1 MRKNNTL
8 WTGKY
13 ILAVLILFGLCL
25 VSNMVLSAL
34 TIFAKNLTNLD
45 TYAGLMTSIFTLGA
59 LSVRLLTGFFL
70 DRFNCKRVI
79 LFGLGLMFIS
89 TLLFLFCDSIFTALV
104 YRLIQGFGFGIASTG
119 ASTYTIKNT
128 NPDYLLE
135 GVSYSSIANGLTA
148 VIGPS
153 IGYSLIGLDYNRFD
167 RLFIVGV
174 VIIIITAVMMVL
186 GRDVSKTEGGSP
198 ELSNKQEVINKKIL
212 IVPLIILFCNSLTQ
226 SGVVSFM
233 SLFAISLGFSGVG
246 MFFSIN
252 AVGIIASR
260 FVMNRLVR
268 KFGKFPMIIFNSFIF
283 GISIYF
289 ISGVSSVVQL
299 MVLAFPAGFAM
310 GSVAPIVN
318 TYVVENLPEA
328 KIGIGNA
335 LYYSSLDLGYG
346 IGSLVWGLVATSLSY
361 QSIFIMEALIQVI
374 CIVLAYAHQRNYV
387 VGINFEKAS

>member
-361 QSIFIMEALIQVI
+361 QSIFIMGALIQVI
-374 CIVLAYAHQRNYV
+374 CIVLAYTHQRNYV
-387 VGINFEKAS
+387 AGISFEKAS

>member
-1 MRKNNTL
+1 MRTNNTL

-25 VSNMVLSAL
+25 VSNMILSAL

-70 DRFNCKRVI
+70 ERFNCKKVI
-79 LFGLGLMFIS
+79 LFGLGLMFVS
-89 TLLFLFCDSIFTALV
+89 TLLFLSCDSIFMALA

-153 IGYSLIGLDYNRFD
+153 IGYSLIGLNYDRFD
-167 RLFIVGV
+167 RLFIVGIA
-174 VIIIITAVMMVL
+174 IIIITSVMMIF
-186 GRDVSKTEGGSP
+186 GRDVTRKEEGP
-198 ELSNKQEVINKKIL
+198 QEFKNNQEVINKKVL
-212 IVPLIILFCNSLTQ
+212 VVPLIILFCNSLTQ

-246 MFFSIN
+246 LFFSIN
-252 AVGIIASR
+252 AIGIIASR
-260 FVMNRLVR
+260 FVMNRLVK
-268 KFGKFPMIIFNSFIF
+268 KFGKFMMIIFNSFVF
-283 GISIYF
+283 GISIYL
-289 ISGVSSVVQL
+289 ISGVSSVTQL
-299 MVLAFPAGFAM
+299 MILAFPAGFAM

-318 TYVVENLPEA
+318 TYVIENLPEA

-346 IGSLVWGLVATSLSY
+346 IGSFVWGLVATSFSY
-361 QSIFIMEALIQVI
+361 QSVFIIGALIQVI
-374 CIVLAYAHQRNYV
+374 CILLAYTHQRRYV
-387 VGINFEKAS
+387 LKVNFENAN